1 MHIYLAD
8 FSSQVVS
15 EFEWE
20 SPLRALCPEVSLEI
34 SSTWWSNKLLASAS
48 RDKDELS
55 QSLLRPD
62 LRLSREGGVE
72 REGGVVGDE
81 VVVERDGGVG
91 EWWRGG
97 DEDLWEVWD
106 LWDDLWEGSGLG
118 RRGEP
123 VLSISEVGG
132 GFCKIS
138 GRNALS
144 TAEPR
149 FPIEIFLCLA

>member
-1 MHIYLAD
+1 MA
-8 FSSQVVS
+8 
-15 EFEWE
+15 
-20 SPLRALCPEVSLEI
+20 R
-34 SSTWWSNKLLASAS
+34 AS

-97 DEDLWEVWD
+97 DDLWEASGDLWEVSG
-106 LWDDLWEGSGLG
+106 DLWEVSSRLG

-123 VLSISEVGG
+123 VLSIGDLGG
-132 GFCKIS
+132 DFCKIS

-149 FPIEIFLCLA
+149 FPIEIFLCLP

>member
-1 MHIYLAD
+1 MLRLFLPGLGPRRLKMYIYHFFLQISRCILYIYLAD

-15 EFEWE
+15 ELEWE
-20 SPLRALCPEVSLEI
+20 SPLRALCPKVSLEI
-34 SSTWWSNKLLASAS
+34 SSTWWSNKLLARAS

-91 EWWRGG
+91 E
-97 DEDLWEVWD
+97 
-106 LWDDLWEGSGLG
+106 
-118 RRGEP
+118 
-123 VLSISEVGG
+123 
-132 GFCKIS
+132 
-138 GRNALS
+138 
-144 TAEPR
+144 
-149 FPIEIFLCLA
+149 

>member
-1 MHIYLAD
+1 M
-8 FSSQVVS
+8 
-15 EFEWE
+15 
-20 SPLRALCPEVSLEI
+20 
-34 SSTWWSNKLLASAS
+34 ASAS
-48 RDKDELS
+48 RGKDELS

-97 DEDLWEVWD
+97 DDLWEV
-106 LWDDLWEGSGLG
+106 SKLG

-123 VLSISEVGG
+123 VLSIGEVGG
-132 GFCKIS
+132 DFCKIS

-149 FPIEIFLCLA
+149 FPIEIFLCLP

>member
-1 MHIYLAD
+1 MA
-8 FSSQVVS
+8 
-15 EFEWE
+15 
-20 SPLRALCPEVSLEI
+20 R
-34 SSTWWSNKLLASAS
+34 AS

-97 DEDLWEVWD
+97 DDLWEA
-106 LWDDLWEGSGLG
+106 SGLG

-123 VLSISEVGG
+123 VLSIGEVGG
-132 GFCKIS
+132 DFCKIS

-149 FPIEIFLCLA
+149 FPIEIFLCLP

>member
-1 MHIYLAD
+1 M
-8 FSSQVVS
+8 
-15 EFEWE
+15 
-20 SPLRALCPEVSLEI
+20 
-34 SSTWWSNKLLASAS
+34 ASAS
-48 RDKDELS
+48 RDKDEFS

-97 DEDLWEVWD
+97 DDLWELWD
-106 LWDDLWEGSGLG
+106 LWDDLWGASRLG

-132 GFCKIS
+132 DLCKIS

-149 FPIEIFLCLA
+149 FPIEIFLCLD

>member
-1 MHIYLAD
+1 M
-8 FSSQVVS
+8 
-15 EFEWE
+15 
-20 SPLRALCPEVSLEI
+20 
-34 SSTWWSNKLLASAS
+34 ASAS

-91 EWWRGG
+91 EWWRSG
-97 DEDLWEVWD
+97 
-106 LWDDLWEGSGLG
+106 DDLWQVSGLG
-118 RRGEP
+118 RRAEP
-123 VLSISEVGG
+123 VLSIGEVGG
-132 GFCKIS
+132 DFCKIS

>member
-1 MHIYLAD
+1 M
-8 FSSQVVS
+8 VS

-20 SPLRALCPEVSLEI
+20 SPLRALCSEVLLEI
-34 SSTWWSNKLLASAS
+34 SSTWWSNKLLARAS
-48 RDKDELS
+48 REKDELS

-97 DEDLWEVWD
+97 DDLWQVSGDLWEA
-106 LWDDLWEGSGLG
+106 SGLG

-123 VLSISEVGG
+123 ELSIGEVGG
-132 GFCKIS
+132 DFCKIS

-149 FPIEIFLCLA
+149 FPIEIFLCLP

>member
-97 DEDLWEVWD
+97 EEDLWETSG
-106 LWDDLWEGSGLG
+106 DLWETSGLG

-123 VLSISEVGG
+123 ELSIGG
-132 GFCKIS
+132 LGGDFCKIS

-149 FPIEIFLCLA
+149 FPIEIFLCLD

>member
-1 MHIYLAD
+1 MYIYLAD

-20 SPLRALCPEVSLEI
+20 SPLGALCPEVLLEI
-34 SSTWWSNKLLASAS
+34 SSTWWSNKLLANAS
-48 RDKDELS
+48 RDNDELS

-97 DEDLWEVWD
+97 DDLWQV
-106 LWDDLWEGSGLG
+106 SGLG

-123 VLSISEVGG
+123 VLSIGEVGG
-132 GFCKIS
+132 DFCKIS